1 MFMSKFKFNLC
12 AENLLDD
19 AYVTEKI
26 FNSITAN
33 CVPLYAGGGN
43 YLEPE
48 VLNPKFI
55 LRWSDDMSD
64 DNSDVIEL
72 FKNLLTDE
80 KSYLEFKDQ
89 NPMLDTSKKYI
100 INKFKELEKHFER
113 LIYD

>member
-1 MFMSKFKFNLC
+1 
-12 AENLLDD
+12 
-19 AYVTEKI
+19 
-26 FNSITAN
+26 
-33 CVPLYAGGGN
+33 
-43 YLEPE
+43 
-48 VLNPKFI
+48 
-55 LRWSDDMSD
+55 MSD

-89 NPMLDTSKKYI
+89 NPLLDTSKKYI